1 MQPNVTYV
9 SPAFDAESPVPN
21 VPREVLGR
29 GAYEAAK
36 QQWDHLLTRL
46 AWDELQ
52 DGDRA
57 GWIGIAEGALAAAG
71 FHALVEDVVAERDAA
86 HAGIVEAG
94 GHKHLRDA
102 KGRLI
107 PLGMIKPQRLLEDEM
122 VRKVF
127 RFALDLSAQV
137 ARFKGHTFADLN
149 AFQSLLEQQY
159 GAKQGG
165 EKGNVTFS
173 TFDDTMRIE
182 IKIADILSF
191 GAELQVA
198 KKLVDEC
205 LVEWGADSHE
215 ALRALVNR
223 VFSVEKE
230 GQINRGEIFSLLAM
244 EVEDERWQR
253 AMGAIRDSI
262 HVTGTKAYLRFRM
275 RPEPQAGWTTVAIDL
290 AAA

>member
-1 MQPNVTYV
+1 MQPDV
-9 SPAFDAESPVPN
+9 SYQHPAFDAEHPVPN
-21 VPREVLGR
+21 VPRETLGR
-29 GAYEAAK
+29 AAYLTACEKPLDDPHGHWSVLDPDIQDKWVGVAEAV
-36 QQWDHLLTRL
+36 L
-46 AWDELQ
+46 AT
-52 DGDRA
+52 A
-57 GWIGIAEGALAAAG
+57 GL
-71 FHALVEDVVAERDAA
+71 HALVEDVVAERGAA
-86 HAGIVEAG
+86 HAGVVEVG
-94 GHKHLRDA
+94 GHKHMRDA
-102 KGRLI
+102 KGRLV
-107 PLGMIKPQRLLEDEM
+107 PLGMVPAQRVLEDEM

-137 ARFKGHTFADLN
+137 KRFKGHTFADLN

-159 GAKQGG
+159 EARAGGA
-165 EKGNVTFS
+165 KGNVTFS
-173 TFDDTMRIE
+173 TYDDTMRVE
-182 IKIADILSF
+182 VKIADIFTF

-230 GQINRGEIFSLLAM
+230 GQINRGEVFSLLAM

-253 AMGAIRDSI
+253 AMKAIRDSI
-262 HVTGTKAYLRFRM
+262 RVTGTKAYLRFRM
-275 RPEPQAGWTTVAIDL
+275 RPEPNADWQTVTIDL